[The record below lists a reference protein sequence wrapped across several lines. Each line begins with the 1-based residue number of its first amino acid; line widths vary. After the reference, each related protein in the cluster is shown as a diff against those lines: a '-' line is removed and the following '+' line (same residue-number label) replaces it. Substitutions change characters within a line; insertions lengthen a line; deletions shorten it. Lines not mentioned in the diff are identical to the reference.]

1 MNSSVGSPRNWLQRY
16 CPQLDGQF
24 LFLDPLDW
32 KTHRLTE
39 GAVIVL
45 REAAAAIESGQFDA
59 FLAEVGEAGG
69 WPPGLERLAFSLT
82 TLDAPAHESPTQE

>member
-1 MNSSVGSPRNWLQRY
+1 MWLQRY
-16 CPQLDGQF
+16 CPHLDGQF

-59 FLAEVGEAGG
+59 FLDEVSEAGG
-69 WPPGLERLAFSLT
+69 WPPGLERLAISLT
-82 TLDAPAHESPTQE
+82 TLDATAHGLPSQQ

>member
-1 MNSSVGSPRNWLQRY
+1 MH
-16 CPQLDGQF
+16 CPSLDGQF

-32 KTHRLTE
+32 KTHMLTE

-69 WPPGLERLAFSLT
+69 WPPGLERLAISLT
-82 TLDAPAHESPTQE
+82 TLDAPAHESPSQE